1 MSKYT
6 AGAWRYRK
14 ETDDTFTIYPAWQDW
29 SNDVVLAIV
38 LTHGISTAEHN
49 ARLMAS
55 APELKMAL
63 VETIEVLRAT
73 EVFMCAQ
80 GLDTEELNEVIGI
93 IEELLDR
100 IDGQEE
106 F

>member
-14 ETDDTFTIYPAWQDW
+14 ETDGTFTIYPAWQDW
-29 SNDVVLAIV
+29 SNDVVLAKV
-38 LTHGISTAEHN
+38 LTRGISTAEHN

-63 VETIEVLRAT
+63 VETIEALRA
-73 EVFMCAQ
+73 
-80 GLDTEELNEVIGI
+80 
-93 IEELLDR
+93 
-100 IDGQEE
+100 
-106 F
+106 